1 MLGAMVRTGTGCREP
16 LALGPARARPPP
28 GWNGGLPCRSQPAG
42 PHPGRGSC
50 LTLLLVVLLV
60 VLWGSVIVPTLLRA
74 RSSPSATVGSFRRNM
89 QALGAR
95 STGRGYHRRPG
106 GPRRAGSSS
115 RSGAA
120 GRWIL
125 APPPRSPRSPGSP
138 RSPAGY
144 SGYSYRPRPSMEQRR
159 RVFVGLVATA
169 GSTFVLGLM
178 PSLGFLLEVHVG
190 VDAVLAGYVWYLLI
204 TKPRPRTRR
213 EPVTYQPPSR
223 REERPYLRVGHL

>member
-74 RSSPSATVGSFRRNM
+74 RQSPSATVGSFRRNM

-95 STGRGYHRRPG
+95 STGRGYDRRPG
-106 GPRRAGSSS
+106 GPGRPGGSG
-115 RSGAA
+115 RSGGA

-125 APPPRSPRSPGSP
+125 APPPRSP
-138 RSPAGY
+138 AGRY
-144 SGYSYRPRPSMEQRR
+144 YRPRPSMEQRR

-169 GSTFVLGLM
+169 GSTLVNSAVAGL
-178 PSLGFLLEVHVG
+178 
-190 VDAVLAGYVWYLLI
+190 
-204 TKPRPRTRR
+204 
-213 EPVTYQPPSR
+213 
-223 REERPYLRVGHL
+223 